1 VKNFYALASTAI
13 PAALI
18 ATYASAQ
25 IPSSSSE
32 VRGTGWRKDYIDGAV
47 ELRRL
52 AMCEIRRSPG
62 YARALL
68 DSMPD
73 SNVEFRIS
81 HAIGKVIENCLSDYR
96 PAIQFNG
103 AALRGA
109 VAEAFYLADHPTAP
123 DFAAAKPE
131 DAALPAAWL
140 TAKRS
145 ADQTSEVIAQDFG
158 QCVVVTDPADADAL
172 IRTEPRSA
180 AEDAVVAR
188 LQPHLSPCL
197 MQGQTYHLDVTALR
211 SYLAQGLYRLVVAP
225 AIQAHS
231 KQVRGEQ

>member
-1 VKNFYALASTAI
+1 VRNLFASASVAVAATLFAAPAL
-13 PAALI
+13 
-18 ATYASAQ
+18 AQ

-32 VRGTGWRKDYIDGAV
+32 VRGTGWRKDYVDGAV

-73 SNVEFRIS
+73 SNVESRIT
-81 HAIGKVIENCLSDYR
+81 HAIGKVIENCLTDYR

-109 VAEAFYLADHPTAP
+109 VAEAFYLAAYPTAP
-123 DFAAAKPE
+123 DFAAIKPGG
-131 DAALPAAWL
+131 ATLPEAWL
-140 TAKRS
+140 TTKRTPY
-145 ADQTSEVIAQDFG
+145 QTSEVIAQDFG
-158 QCVVVTDPADADAL
+158 QCVVAADLADADSL
-172 IRTEPRSA
+172 VRTEPRSA
-180 AEDAVVAR
+180 AEDVVVAR
-188 LQPHLSPCL
+188 LQPYLGPCL

-211 SYLAQGLYRLVVAP
+211 SYLAQGLYRLVGGT
-225 AIQAHS
+225 AIEAHS
-231 KQVRGEQ
+231 KQVQGEQ